1 MQNLDDNNE
10 SDWIEEAITKE
21 YLRYYEYKN
30 FSEVKKIGG
39 GGFGKVYRA
48 RWKNTEQYF
57 ALKSF
62 KNSNSEDPKQNE
74 ITIKEI
80 VSELKAQRD
89 VDFHNNIIK
98 FHGITVS
105 EKENKTK
112 KYLLVLQFANGGSL
126 RNYLKENFDM
136 LSWRDKINLA
146 YQLAGAVS
154 CLHDEGI
161 IHRDLHSG
169 NVLIH
174 QNSVKL
180 SDFGL
185 SKRIESLNTK
195 SNLFGIYSYIDP
207 KKFSIE
213 SPYILDEKSDVY
225 SIGVLLWEISS
236 GHPPFEDIE
245 QYALMLKVLQG
256 IREKPIP
263 DTPTEYVDLYTECW
277 DGEPDKRPVMSEVV
291 IRLKNFMDDMNSE
304 DSQQQLNQYCQAL
317 MYKNGIR
324 FNKDHKK
331 AFELSKESADG
342 EYSDGMNMVG
352 ECYYEGIGIEEDKQM
367 ALEMFKRSAN
377 FGNSA
382 AKYNLARMYKNGEIV
397 EKDDKKAIELFK
409 SSAQMRFSDLK
420 NIIEQHSDLV
430 DENAKQKVTDLGN
443 KINCIE
449 LGLNFDAGN
458 YEKI

>member
-1 MQNLDDNNE
+1 MQNSDNDNK

-30 FSEVKKIGG
+30 FNEVKKIGG

-105 EKENKTK
+105 EKENKPK

-136 LSWRDKINLA
+136 LSWRNKINLA

-169 NVLIH
+169 N
-174 QNSVKL
+174 
-180 SDFGL
+180 
-185 SKRIESLNTK
+185 
-195 SNLFGIYSYIDP
+195 
-207 KKFSIE
+207 KFSIE

-236 GHPPFEDIE
+236 GHPPFEEIE

-291 IRLKNFMDDMNSE
+291 IRLKSFMDDMNNE

-342 EYSDGMNMVG
+342 EYPDGMNMEG
-352 ECYYEGIGIEEDKQM
+352 ECYYEGIGTEEDKQM

-430 DENAKQKVTDLGN
+430 DENAKRKVTDLGN
-443 KINCIE
+443 KINCME

>member
-1 MQNLDDNNE
+1 MQNSDNDNK

-105 EKENKTK
+105 EK
-112 KYLLVLQFANGGSL
+112 FANGGSL

-136 LSWRDKINLA
+136 LSWRNKINLA

-291 IRLKNFMDDMNSE
+291 IKLKGFMDNMNNE

-317 MYKNGIR
+317 MYKNGNLR

-342 EYSDGMNMVG
+342 GYSDGMNMEG
-352 ECYYEGIGIEEDKQM
+352 ECYYEGIGTEEDRQL

-397 EKDDKKAIELFK
+397 EKDYKKAIELFK

-430 DENAKQKVTDLGN
+430 DENAKQKVTYLGN
-443 KINCIE
+443 KINCME

>member
-10 SDWIEEAITKE
+10 SDWIEEAIAKE
-21 YLRYYEYKN
+21 YLRYYDYKN
-30 FSEVKKIGG
+30 FTDVKKIGR

-62 KNSNSEDPKQNE
+62 INSEDSGQKE
-74 ITIKEI
+74 ITIEEI

-105 EKENKTK
+105 EKENKNKTK
-112 KYLLVLQFANGGSL
+112 KYLLVMQYADGGSL
-126 RNYLKENFDM
+126 RDYLKENFDM
-136 LSWRDKINLA
+136 LSWRNKISLA
-146 YQLAGAVS
+146 YQLAGAVY

-185 SKRIESLNTK
+185 SKRIESLNTR
-195 SNLFGIYSYIDP
+195 SNLFGIYSYVDP
-207 KKFSIE
+207 KKFSLE
-213 SPYILDEKSDVY
+213 SYILNEKSDVY

-236 GHPPFEDIE
+236 GQPPFKEKRNFFLTVNIPKG
-245 QYALMLKVLQG
+245 L
-256 IREKPIP
+256 RETPIP
-263 DTPTEYVDLYTECW
+263 DTPIEYVDLYTECW

-291 IRLKNFMDDMNSE
+291 IRLKSILDNMNNE

-324 FNKDHKK
+324 FNKDHNR

-367 ALEMFKRSAN
+367 ALEWFKRSAN

-382 AKYNLARMYKNGEIV
+382 AKYNLARMYKNGEV
-397 EKDDKKAIELFK
+397 VGKDDKKALELFK

-430 DENAKQKVTDLGN
+430 DENSKQKVTDLGN

-449 LGLNFDAGN
+449 LGLNFDADN

>member
-136 LSWRDKINLA
+136 LSWRNKINLA

-169 NVLIH
+169 N
-174 QNSVKL
+174 
-180 SDFGL
+180 
-185 SKRIESLNTK
+185 
-195 SNLFGIYSYIDP
+195 
-207 KKFSIE
+207 KFSLE
-213 SPYILDEKSDVY
+213 SSYILDEKSDVY

-291 IRLKNFMDDMNSE
+291 IRLKSFMDDMNNE

-382 AKYNLARMYKNGEIV
+382 AKYNLARMYKNGEV
-397 EKDDKKAIELFK
+397 VGKDDKKAIELFK

-430 DENAKQKVTDLGN
+430 DENAKQKVIDLGN
-443 KINCIE
+443 KINRIE
-449 LGLNFDAGN
+449 LGLNFDADN
-458 YEKI
+458 NEKI